1 MNIIEYN
8 FCGVRVFF
16 NLNNVQRF
24 AIVKHSNGDFL
35 CINNDKILIDEKIKE
50 ALKKIGVE
58 L

>member
-16 NLNNVQRF
+16 NLDNVTRL
-24 AIVKHSNGDFL
+24 AIVKYPNGNYL